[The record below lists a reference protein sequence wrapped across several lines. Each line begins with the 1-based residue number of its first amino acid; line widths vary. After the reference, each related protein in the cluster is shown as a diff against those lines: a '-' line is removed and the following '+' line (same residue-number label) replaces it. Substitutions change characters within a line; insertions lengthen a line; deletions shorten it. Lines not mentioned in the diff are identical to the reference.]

1 MSGAGP
7 PDQPADP
14 DAERVLSQALR
25 AMAGG
30 RDGPADRGG
39 AGAASSWST
48 TQVVLLALIVGL
60 LVGMGLGIISLLV

>member
-1 MSGAGP
+1 VTTAGR

-30 RDGPADRGG
+30 RDGPADHSAAG
-39 AGAASSWST
+39 AGSPWSAA
-48 TQVVLLALIVGL
+48 QVVLLALIVGL
-60 LVGMGLGIISLLV
+60 LVGMGVGIISLLV